1 MNPKA
6 TGFSEKS
13 PEIKL
18 LTTEDGSHTLYVPD
32 IDESYHSSHGAMQES
47 EYIFIKAGLD
57 QCPKKNISVL
67 EVGFGTGLNA
77 FLTLL
82 EAEKKKLNIQYCSLE
97 KYPIGMEN
105 VIELNYPD
113 LIDPSRKALFGMLHY
128 WQWNKPV
135 QLTPDFLLQKIH
147 TDFTEYNFDN
157 QFDVV
162 FFDAFSPDK
171 QPEMWTEQQF
181 RKIFNACYPNAVLTT
196 YCAKGAVR
204 RAMIAAG
211 FSVERLPGPPGKREI
226 LRARKSQ

>member
-1 MNPKA
+1 MHPDT

-32 IDESYHSSHGAMQES
+32 IDESYHSSHGAIQES
-47 EYIFIKAGLD
+47 EYIFINTGLN
-57 QCPKKNISVL
+57 QCSKKNISVL
-67 EVGFGTGLNA
+67 EIGFGTGLNA

-82 EAEKKKLNIQYCSLE
+82 EAEKKKLNIQYSSLE
-97 KYPIGMEN
+97 KYPVGMDN
-105 VIELNYPD
+105 VMELNYPD
-113 LIDPSRKALFGMLHY
+113 LIDPTRKATFGLLHY
-128 WQWNKPV
+128 WQWNRPV
-135 QLTPDFLLQKIH
+135 QLTPNFLLQKIH
-147 TDFTEYNFDN
+147 TDFTEYNFDS

-181 RKIFNACYPNAVLTT
+181 RKIFNACHPNAVLST